1 MMYEGII
8 KASTIPYNSFS
19 DMIRITR
26 YYEDK
31 GFNTE
36 LWEDLGQVYIT
47 GRNKNDKR
55 TKRRC

>member
-8 KASTIPYNSFS
+8 KASTIPYKSFS

-31 GFNTE
+31 GFDTE
-36 LWEDLGQVYIT
+36 LWEDLGQIFIT
-47 GRNKNDKR
+47 RRGRNVKKKR
-55 TKRRC
+55 Y

>member
-1 MMYEGII
+1 MYEGII
-8 KASTIPYNSFS
+8 RATTIPYKSFT

-31 GFNTE
+31 GFDTE
-36 LWEDLGQVYIT
+36 LWEDLGKVYIT

-55 TKRRC
+55 TKRRY

>member
-1 MMYEGII
+1 MYEGIVR
-8 KASTIPYNSFS
+8 ATTIPYKSFS

-31 GFNTE
+31 GFDTE
-36 LWEDLGQVYIT
+36 LCEDLGQVYIT

-55 TKRRC
+55 TKRRY

>member
-1 MMYEGII
+1 MYEGII
-8 KASTIPYNSFS
+8 RATTIPCKSFS

-31 GFNTE
+31 GFDTE
-36 LWEDLGQVYIT
+36 LWEDLGQVYFT

-55 TKRRC
+55 TKRRY